1 MVAPDPHAV
10 PETTTTVDKPARRRG
25 PLVGGVVIVVVL
37 AVTAGAL
44 TYRWMTGTS
53 SCRGPAMIMGVADYD
68 AGAPR
73 ASSKEEALDRF
84 LRVLPTPVDGYEF
97 GEPPEPLPDTT
108 QVAVDEVAWAV
119 RQGDGRLR
127 MVPVER
133 TGTGWQA
140 SRLLS
145 C

>member
-1 MVAPDPHAV
+1 VVASDPHVV
-10 PETTTTVDKPARRRG
+10 PGSTTTVDPPARRRR
-25 PLVGGVVIVVVL
+25 PRVGGIVIVVVL
-37 AVTAGAL
+37 AVTAGGLAH
-44 TYRWMTGTS
+44 RWATGTG
-53 SCRGPAMIMGVADYD
+53 SCRAPAMIMGVADYD

-73 ASSKEEALDRF
+73 ASTKEEALDRF
-84 LRVLPTPVDGYEF
+84 LRVLPPPVDGYAF
-97 GEPPEPLPDTT
+97 GEPPAPLPDTT

-119 RQGDGRLR
+119 RQGGGRLR